1 MNSPNP
7 TLSPTPGGMPSGSTI
22 ASGIGGSVA
31 AVVIFILGQ
40 FGITLPAGVEAGLAI
55 VVSTLAGYLPASGR
69 K

>member
-1 MNSPNP
+1 
-7 TLSPTPGGMPSGSTI
+7 MPSGSTI